1 MDGFSEAGL
10 YEVIPLKEFRN
21 TPGVRFHMVDMG
33 RFMRIDAMDRVEHG
47 GGARS
52 PGPVETPAGTCERPW
67 YYHKAQTD
75 NLIVFTGHRVTE
87 LYTPKH
93 GRIET
98 FDVTSVGV
106 SLNGEVIFDG
116 PAFLSWPP
124 GVFHRVSSGPEGSL
138 SVNMAVHHAGFSLE
152 DNFDIY
158 EVDIATGEARLVRR
172 GFLDQR

>member
-1 MDGFSEAGL
+1 MDRFSDAAL

-21 TPGVRFHMVDMG
+21 TPSVRFHMVDMG
-33 RFMRIDAMDRVEHG
+33 KFMRVDAIDRVEHG
-47 GGARS
+47 AGAYS
-52 PGPVETPAGTCERPW
+52 PGPVATPAGAIERPW

-75 NLIVFTGHRVTE
+75 NLIVFTGRRVTE

-98 FDVTSVGV
+98 FEVTADRV

-138 SVNMAVHHAGFSLE
+138 SVNVAVHHAGFSLE

-158 EVDIATGEARLVRR
+158 DVDMATGQASVVRR
-172 GFLDQR
+172 GVLDQR